1 MTIFCLGIRH
11 SLINHRLNTC
21 ETHMKQENDT
31 L

>member
-11 SLINHRLNTC
+11 SSINHRLNTC
-21 ETHMKQENDT
+21 ESMKQENDT

>member
-1 MTIFCLGIRH
+1 MTVFRLEIRH

-21 ETHMKQENDT
+21 ESMKQENDI